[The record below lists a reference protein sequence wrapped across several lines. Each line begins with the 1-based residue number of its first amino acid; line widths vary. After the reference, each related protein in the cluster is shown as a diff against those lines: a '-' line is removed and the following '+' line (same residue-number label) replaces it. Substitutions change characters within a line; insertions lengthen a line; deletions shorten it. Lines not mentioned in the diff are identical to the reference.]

1 MTNGRKSPSEGGIQ
15 MPEAKFA
22 TESATMSGPLVSG
35 SDHRARLKTD
45 MAHTI
50 LRFLCLLS
58 SLISLCFMASAKQSA
73 NVSIYGFSFPVYSKW
88 SFAHSFEYLL
98 GMSAA
103 VAAHSLLQLLLSM
116 SKLYKKLP
124 VIPSRNHAW
133 LIFAGDQVFAYA
145 MMSAASAAS
154 GVTNLNR
161 TGIRHTPLPDFC
173 KPLHRFCE
181 HIALSIAFGFLSCIV
196 LAISTILD
204 VVWLSKF

>member
-1 MTNGRKSPSEGGIQ
+1 MVNGRKNPSEVGIQ

-22 TESATMSGPLVSG
+22 AESTTMSGPLVSG
-35 SDHRARLKTD
+35 SDNRARRKTD
-45 MAHTI
+45 MAHII
-50 LRFLCLLS
+50 LRFFCLLS
-58 SLISLCFMASAKQSA
+58 SIISLCFMASAKQSG

-88 SFAHSFEYLL
+88 SFADSFEYLL
-98 GMSAA
+98 GISAA
-103 VAAHSLLQLLLSM
+103 VAAHSLLQLLLSL

-173 KPLHRFCE
+173 KPLRRFCD
-181 HIALSIAFGFLSCIV
+181 HVAVSVGFAFLSCFV
-196 LAISTILD
+196 LAISTVLD
-204 VVWLSKF
+204 VIWLSKY